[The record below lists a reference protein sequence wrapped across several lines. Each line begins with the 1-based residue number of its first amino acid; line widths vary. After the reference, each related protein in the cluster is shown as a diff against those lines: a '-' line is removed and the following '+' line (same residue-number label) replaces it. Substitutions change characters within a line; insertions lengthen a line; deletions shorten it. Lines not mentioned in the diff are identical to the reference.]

1 MEAERLMTF
10 IDELHEEVKPQIAA
24 QLAHPFVRGIAEGS
38 LDPRVFENWVK
49 QDYRYLIEY
58 ARVFG
63 FCAARADTLEAM
75 TWYANALHLTLA
87 TEMELHRQYAKRFD
101 ISAEVLESTPMWPTT
116 RAYTDFLVRFAQSGD
131 YAEAVAALLPCA
143 WGYVDLAVELARG
156 EPPEDQRYADWI
168 AQYSS
173 DEFREATEWLKNE
186 MERVAADKSAVARE
200 RLVNLFV
207 TSCRYELAF
216 WEMCW
221 RGEG

>member
-1 MEAERLMTF
+1 MTF
-10 IDELHEEVKPQIAA
+10 IDELHDEVKPQVSA
-24 QLAHPFVRGIAEGS
+24 QLAHPFVRGIADGS
-38 LDPRVFENWVK
+38 LDPKVFENWVK

-87 TEMELHRQYAKRFD
+87 TEMDLHRQYAKRFD
-101 ISAEVLESTPMWPTT
+101 ISAQELESTPMWPTT

-131 YAEAVAALLPCA
+131 YAEAVAALLPCT
-143 WGYVDLAVELARG
+143 WGYVDLALEIARG
-156 EPPEDQRYADWI
+156 EPPKDQRYVDWI
-168 AQYSS
+168 AQYS
-173 DEFREATEWLKNE
+173 DPEFVAAAEWLKNE
-186 MERVAADKSAVARE
+186 MERVAADKNGLARE
-200 RLVNLFV
+200 RLKNLFV

-221 RGEG
+221 LGEG

>member
-1 MEAERLMTF
+1 MEAERPVSFVEQLKQ
-10 IDELHEEVKPQIAA
+10 EVKPQIDA
-24 QLAHPFVRGIAEGS
+24 QLEHPFVRGIANGS
-38 LDPRVFENWVK
+38 LDPKVFENWVK

-87 TEMELHRQYAKRFD
+87 TEMDLHRQYAKRFG
-101 ISAEVLESTPMWPTT
+101 ISAEELESTPMWPTT

-131 YAEAVAALLPCA
+131 YAEAVAALLPCT
-143 WGYVDLAVELARG
+143 WGYVDLALELAKG
-156 EPPEDQRYADWI
+156 KPPDDQRYADWI
-168 AQYSS
+168 TQYSAPEFVAAS
-173 DEFREATEWLKNE
+173 DWLKDE
-186 MERVAADKSAVARE
+186 MERVAAGKNTTARD
-200 RLVNLFV
+200 RLVDLFV

>member
-1 MEAERLMTF
+1 LEAERLVSF
-10 IDELHEEVKPQIAA
+10 IEELEREARPQIAA
-24 QLAHPFVRGIAEGS
+24 QLDHPFVRGIADGS
-38 LDPRVFENWVK
+38 LDPKVFENWVK

-63 FCAARADTLEAM
+63 FCAARADTLDAM
-75 TWYANALHLTLA
+75 TWYANVLHLTLA

-101 ISAEVLESTPMWPTT
+101 ISEQELESTPMWPTT

-131 YAEAVAALLPCA
+131 YAEAVAVLLPCT
-143 WGYVDLAVELARG
+143 WGYVDLAFELAKG
-156 EPPEDQRYADWI
+156 KPPADRRYADWI
-168 AQYSS
+168 VQYSAPEFAAAS
-173 DEFREATEWLKNE
+173 DWLKNE
-186 MERVAADKSAVARE
+186 MERVAADKSTMGRE
-200 RLVNLFV
+200 RLVDLFV

>member
-1 MEAERLMTF
+1 VTF
-10 IDELHEEVKPQIAA
+10 IDELQREVEPQIAA
-24 QLAHPFVRGIAEGS
+24 QLAHPFVSGIADGS
-38 LDPRVFENWVK
+38 LDPKVFENWVK

-101 ISAEVLESTPMWPTT
+101 ISVEELESTPMWPTT
-116 RAYTDFLVRFAQSGD
+116 RAYTGFLVRFAQSGD
-131 YAEAVAALLPCA
+131 YAEAVAALLPCT
-143 WGYVDLAVELARG
+143 WGYVDLALELARG
-156 EPPEDQRYADWI
+156 KPPEDRRYADWI
-168 AQYSS
+168 AQYS
-173 DEFREATEWLKNE
+173 DPEFVAAADWLKDE
-186 MERVAADKSAVARE
+186 MERVAADKNAVGRE

>member
-1 MEAERLMTF
+1 MAF
-10 IDELHEEVKPQIAA
+10 IDVLHDEVRPQVAA
-24 QLAHPFVRGIAEGS
+24 QLAHPFVRGIADGT
-38 LDPRVFENWVK
+38 LDPKVFENWVK

-87 TEMELHRQYAKRFD
+87 TEMDLHRQYAKRFD
-101 ISAEVLESTPMWPTT
+101 ISAEELESTPMWPTT

-131 YAEAVAALLPCA
+131 YAEAVAALLPCT
-143 WGYVDLAVELARG
+143 WGYVDLALELARG
-156 EPPEDQRYADWI
+156 QPPEDQRYADWI
-168 AQYSS
+168 VQYSS
-173 DEFREATEWLKNE
+173 DEFAAAAEWLKKE
-186 MERVAADKSAVARE
+186 MERLAAGFNEAR
-200 RLVNLFV
+200 RGQLIDLFA
-207 TSCRYELAF
+207 TSLRYELAF

>member
-1 MEAERLMTF
+1 MTF
-10 IDELHEEVKPQIAA
+10 IDELQREVEPQIAA
-24 QLAHPFVRGIAEGS
+24 QLAHPFVSGIADGS
-38 LDPRVFENWVK
+38 LDPKVFENWVK

-101 ISAEVLESTPMWPTT
+101 ISVEELESTPMWPTT
-116 RAYTDFLVRFAQSGD
+116 RAYTGFLVRFAQSGD
-131 YAEAVAALLPCA
+131 YAEAVAALLPCT
-143 WGYVDLAVELARG
+143 WGYVDLALELARG
-156 EPPEDQRYADWI
+156 KPPEDRRYADWI
-168 AQYSS
+168 AQYS
-173 DEFREATEWLKNE
+173 DPEFVAAADWLKDE
-186 MERVAADKSAVARE
+186 MERVAADKNAVGRE

>member
-1 MEAERLMTF
+1 MSFL
-10 IDELHEEVKPQIAA
+10 DELHEEIGPQIAE
-24 QLAHPFVRGIAEGS
+24 QLAHPFVRGIADGS
-38 LDPRVFENWVK
+38 LDPKVFENWVK

-87 TEMELHRQYAKRFD
+87 TEMDLHRQYAKRFG
-101 ISAEVLESTPMWPTT
+101 ISAEELESTPMWPTT

-131 YAEAVAALLPCA
+131 YAEAVSALLPCT
-143 WGYVDLAVELARG
+143 WGYVDLALELAKG
-156 EPPEDQRYADWI
+156 KPPEDQRYADWI
-168 AQYSS
+168 VQYSDPEFVAAS
-173 DEFREATEWLKNE
+173 DWLKDE
-186 MERVAADKSAVARE
+186 MERVAAGKNTTARD
-200 RLVNLFV
+200 RLVDLFV

>member
-1 MEAERLMTF
+1 MDF
-10 IDELHEEVKPQIAA
+10 IDELNEEVKRQVAV
-24 QLAHPFVRGIAEGS
+24 QLTHPFVRGIADGS
-38 LDPRVFENWVK
+38 LDPKVFENWVK

-63 FCAARADTLEAM
+63 FCAARADTLAAM

-87 TEMELHRQYAKRFD
+87 TEMELHRQYARRFC
-101 ISAEVLESTPMWPTT
+101 ISAEELESTPMWPTT
-116 RAYTDFLVRFAQSGD
+116 RAYTDFLVRYAQSGD
-131 YAEAVAALLPCA
+131 YADAVAALLPCT
-143 WGYVDLAVELARG
+143 WGYVDLATELARG

-168 AQYSS
+168 TQYS
-173 DEFREATEWLKNE
+173 DPQFVAAAEWLKKE
-186 MERVAADKSAVARE
+186 MVRVAAGKDETLHAR
-200 RLVNLFV
+200 LFDLFI

>member
-1 MEAERLMTF
+1 MTF
-10 IDELHEEVKPQIAA
+10 VEELHEEVRHHIDA
-24 QLAHPFVRGIAEGS
+24 QLAHPFVRGMAEGS
-38 LDPRVFENWVK
+38 LDPKVFENWVK

-87 TEMELHRQYAKRFD
+87 TEMELHRQYASRFG
-101 ISAEVLESTPMWPTT
+101 ISVEELESTPMWPTT

-131 YAEAVAALLPCA
+131 YAEAVAALLPCT
-143 WGYVDLAVELARG
+143 WGYVDLAVELAK
-156 EPPEDQRYADWI
+156 EAPPKDQRYADWI
-168 AQYSS
+168 VQYS
-173 DEFREATEWLKNE
+173 DPEFVAASEWLKRE
-186 MERVAADKSAVARE
+186 MERVAAGKTTSALD
-200 RLVNLFV
+200 RLVDLFV

-221 RGEG
+221 RGGG

>member
-1 MEAERLMTF
+1 MTF
-10 IDELHEEVKPQIAA
+10 IDELHDEVKPQISA
-24 QLAHPFVRGIAEGS
+24 QLAHPFVRGIADGS
-38 LDPRVFENWVK
+38 LDPKVFENWVK

-87 TEMELHRQYAKRFD
+87 TEMDLHRQYAKRFD
-101 ISAEVLESTPMWPTT
+101 ISAQELESTPMWPTT

-131 YAEAVAALLPCA
+131 YAEAVAALLPCT
-143 WGYVDLAVELARG
+143 WGYVDLALEIARG
-156 EPPEDQRYADWI
+156 EPPRDQRYVDWI
-168 AQYSS
+168 AQYS
-173 DEFREATEWLKNE
+173 DPEFVAAAEWLKNE
-186 MERVAADKSAVARE
+186 MERVATDKNGLARE
-200 RLVNLFV
+200 RLKNLFV